1 MVQHSFEADVSSVE
15 VDLCFKIICDL
26 EWKQLSFGVVH
37 KDPTSGI
44 RSYIQYMCGQLASC
58 LPVTEALLLQDRM
71 NSAFGLPVELKGI
84 GVEILWVQVKATV
97 DQVTLSA
104 ALHRVQRRQEMQL
117 QAEAQEHQIQRVEAF
132 RRRVLSKPD
141 MALTYYFLENKG
153 SADKA
158 SYSNLEEISRQV
170 AKYDRETFWIQVAEL
185 LLEFLRDLTPDE
197 RRDSVKVLKVWLD
210 RYDRKEAV
218 TKLEIFEVEAE
229 RRGEEV

>member
-1 MVQHSFEADVSSVE
+1 
-15 VDLCFKIICDL
+15 
-26 EWKQLSFGVVH
+26 
-37 KDPTSGI
+37 
-44 RSYIQYMCGQLASC
+44 
-58 LPVTEALLLQDRM
+58 
-71 NSAFGLPVELKGI
+71 
-84 GVEILWVQVKATV
+84 
-97 DQVTLSA
+97 
-104 ALHRVQRRQEMQL
+104 
-117 QAEAQEHQIQRVEAF
+117 
-132 RRRVLSKPD
+132 